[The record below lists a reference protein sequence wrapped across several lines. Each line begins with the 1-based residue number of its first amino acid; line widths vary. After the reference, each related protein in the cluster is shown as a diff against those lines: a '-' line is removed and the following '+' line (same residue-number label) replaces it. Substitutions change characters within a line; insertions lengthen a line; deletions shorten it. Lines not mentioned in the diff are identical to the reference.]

1 MIWLTL
7 SRWSSAKYST
17 LADFQLPSHN
27 PLYSTQAPFISSTIY
42 TTLWK
47 EEQQKEQKARW
58 RWRWRPQNQKV
69 WQSIQGSQAAPSQ
82 PYALK
87 PPSKK
92 HSQLAIVAGREG
104 RIPSKAPQL
113 IELNISFQIFT
124 FFTSF
129 LGAFQFLL
137 FFVLLFF
144 PNFLSSSLAP
154 PSAMATHKLLSYI
167 SPLISRFSSPRRTQ
181 RLAAPFE
188 FEWKWFYLIFIFL
201 LCSQAFARVHVHVLS
216 SRVAV
221 VPVILVFVAFLI
233 ETLNVLHSQQQL
245 GKCICRSL
253 IVLRFHRADMRL
265 SNKIS
270 IFFGSFFFIFLR
282 YAKLTGMIYGLCD
295 MCNSEVFI
303 GFFFYVT
310 F

>member
-1 MIWLTL
+1 MAMAMATTKSKSLTIHSGKPGSTL
-7 SRWSSAKYST
+7 ST
-17 LADFQLPSHN
+17 LRPE
-27 PLYSTQAPFISSTIY
+27 
-42 TTLWK
+42 TTLK
-47 EEQQKEQKARW
+47 KAFTAGHCCR
-58 RWRWRPQNQKV
+58 
-69 WQSIQGSQAAPSQ
+69 
-82 PYALK
+82 
-87 PPSKK
+87 
-92 HSQLAIVAGREG
+92 AGREDTQQG
-104 RIPSKAPQL
+104 TSTDW
-113 IELNISFQIFT
+113 IEYQFSDFHVFHVFSWRFSVFT
-124 FFTSF
+124 FFF
-129 LGAFQFLL
+129 FL
-137 FFVLLFF
+137 FFFS
-144 PNFLSSSLAP
+144 NFLSSSLAP

-167 SPLISRFSSPRRTQ
+167 SSLISRFSSPRRTQ

-270 IFFGSFFFIFLR
+270 IFFGSFF
-282 YAKLTGMIYGLCD
+282 
-295 MCNSEVFI
+295 S
-303 GFFFYVT
+303 FFFTVC
-310 F
+310 

>member
-7 SRWSSAKYST
+7 SLSLKQRKVLNTCRFPAT
-17 LADFQLPSHN
+17 LPQPTLLP
-27 PLYSTQAPFISSTIY
+27 PLFISSTIY

-82 PYALK
+82 PYTLK

-104 RIPSKAPQL
+104 GILSKAPQL

-137 FFVLLFF
+137 FFFF
-144 PNFLSSSLAP
+144 FFFSNFLSSSLLAP

-167 SPLISRFSSPRRTQ
+167 SSLLSSLSSYSTLGCPIWIWMEMI
-181 RLAAPFE
+181 LLDFH
-188 FEWKWFYLIFIFL
+188 IFIMLPGICARSRSRSRSKL
-201 LCSQAFARVHVHVLS
+201 LCCCCSCYPCFCCLPYRDPQRFAFSATAWQVHLS
-216 SRVAV
+216 
-221 VPVILVFVAFLI
+221 L
-233 ETLNVLHSQQQL
+233 LN
-245 GKCICRSL
+245 C
-253 IVLRFHRADMRL
+253 F
-265 SNKIS
+265 KIP
-270 IFFGSFFFIFLR
+270 
-282 YAKLTGMIYGLCD
+282 
-295 MCNSEVFI
+295 
-303 GFFFYVT
+303 
-310 F
+310 